1 MDLPPEADL
10 ATAAGGGAA
19 PGGAPPP
26 GPRADALADAW
37 IAARIAELPRAED
50 QRFALWRPGSGPA
63 AAIEPGPPA
72 ADGAG
77 AAPPPFALPHAG
89 PAAPRAHL
97 DPLDAFF
104 YREDEEPFGPAPEPP
119 LAGERPAGP
128 RVLEEYLTF
137 FLGGEEYAVP
147 IERVR
152 EVARCPPVAEV
163 PRAPGGVVG
172 VVTVRGDVVPVLDPR
187 GALGLPRGKGP
198 EAPGRLVVVDEGDG
212 PCGLLVDAIASVV
225 RLEPGSVEPCPA
237 GVGGAHADCLS
248 GVGRHRDRLF
258 TVIEVGALLRRAT
271 APRRGEGRAQD
282 AP

>member
-19 PGGAPPP
+19 PGGDLSP

-37 IAARIAELPRAED
+37 IAARVAELPRAED
-50 QRFALWRPGSGPA
+50 GRFALWRPGSEPA
-63 AAIEPGPPA
+63 AIAPAPPVADDAAAVPPPA
-72 ADGAG
+72 
-77 AAPPPFALPHAG
+77 ALPHAP

-97 DPLDAFF
+97 DPLDGFF
-104 YREDEEPFGPAPEPP
+104 YREDEEPFAPAGEPP

-128 RVLEEYLTF
+128 RALEEYLTF
-137 FLGGEEYAVP
+137 LLAGEEYAVP

-198 EAPGRLVVVDEGDG
+198 EALGRLVIVDEGDG

-225 RLEPGSVEPCPA
+225 RLERGSVEPCPA
-237 GVGGAHADCLS
+237 GVAGAHADCLS

-271 APRRGEGRAQD
+271 APRLGEGRAQD